1 MHYDSV
7 LDYVRKVLGNNH
19 IPTHIYENPSDLAD
33 SVDLTLHEYLFPDFD
48 REKAFQGI
56 KDVCRDNILYFIT
69 DNLYCSY
76 VILKLPEPACSR
88 YFCVGPFTDLDVK
101 ERDIRRIMEEQEFP
115 AEMFPVLKN
124 YYYNLAF
131 VDSENYLKNLMGV
144 LAEEIWQGSSNY
156 SVSVHSRS
164 IFAMPF
170 ADSAAVSDPESGY
183 PAPVSIKIAE
193 ERYEFENRCMYAVS
207 QGNLGLVDQLVSG
220 SNNIHFIPRL
230 ADSLRDY
237 KNYLII
243 LNTLLRKAAEQGG
256 VHPVYLDR
264 LSSEFAKKIE
274 ELHTTSGN
282 PLMKTML
289 HKYCLLVL
297 NYSTRG
303 YSPII
308 QKVINQINLNIQE
321 DLSLKTLS
329 EMFNISSGY
338 LSTLFKKET
347 DMTLTDYVNK
357 KRVEHAVL
365 LLNTTGLKIQTVASC
380 CGINDINYFTR
391 IFKKFMGMT
400 PRDYRELISGKK

>member
-1 MHYDSV
+1 MHYDNV
-7 LDYVRKVLGNNH
+7 LNYVRKVLGNNH
-19 IPTHIYENPSDLAD
+19 IPTHIYEEPLDMEN
-33 SVDLTLHEYLFPDFD
+33 SVDLNLHEYLFPDFD
-48 REKAFQGI
+48 REQAFFAL
-56 KDVCRDNILYFIT
+56 KNACKENTLYFIT
-69 DNLYCSY
+69 DNFCCSY
-76 VILKLPEPACSR
+76 SILQLPEPDRCR
-88 YFCVGPFTDLDVK
+88 YFCVGPYTYLDIK
-101 ERDIRRIMEEQEFP
+101 ERDIHRIMGEMELSVEF
-115 AEMFPVLKN
+115 FPVLKN
-124 YYYNLAF
+124 YYFNLAF
-131 VDSENYLKNLMGV
+131 VNSENYLKNLMGA

-164 IFAMPF
+164 IFSMPF
-170 ADSAAVSDPESGY
+170 AESAAISDLESAY
-183 PAPVSIKIAE
+183 PAPINIKIAE
-193 ERYEFENRCMYAVS
+193 ERYEFENKCMYAIS
-207 QGNLGLVDQLVSG
+207 QGNLGLADQLVSG

-243 LNTLLRKAAEQGG
+243 FNTLLRKAAEQGG

-264 LSSEFAKKIE
+264 QSSEFAKKIE
-274 ELHTTSGN
+274 ELHTISGN
-282 PLMKTML
+282 PLLKTML

-297 NYSTRG
+297 NYSTKG

-321 DLSLKTLS
+321 DLSLKTMS
-329 EMFNISSGY
+329 EMFNISAGY

-365 LLNTTGLKIQTVASC
+365 LLNTTGLKIQVIAC
-380 CGINDINYFTR
+380 YCGINDINYFTR

-400 PRDYRELISGKK
+400 PRAYKELISGKK